1 MTLFFVFLL
10 LLAALGVAW
19 GGSFWIDRLYGRN
32 LSILTFPDAIAS
44 RSRWRK
50 PLLFI
55 GFLGCGLRLLQLV
68 SGLPLVLMLVFTA
81 FLLWMTAT
89 DFEQYCL
96 FDSMMLPFAL
106 AALVMLATYPD
117 MLVSH
122 LLAGLAG
129 ALVFLVL
136 GILSRGALGGG
147 DIKLLAAL
155 GLWMGPQSLVFTA
168 AAGTVLGGLAALVLL
183 LAGQKNR
190 KSSFAYGP
198 YFMLTA
204 LVLMLVRGL

>member
-1 MTLFFVFLL
+1 MTFFPVILL

-19 GGSFWIDRLYGRN
+19 GGSFWIDRLYDRN
-32 LSILTFPDAIAS
+32 RPILTFPDAAAS

-50 PLLFI
+50 PLLAL
-55 GFLGCGLRLLQLV
+55 GFFGCGFRLLQMT
-68 SGLPLVLMLVFTA
+68 SGLPLVLMLVFPA

-96 FDSMMLPFAL
+96 FDAMMLPFAL
-106 AALVMLATYPD
+106 GALVMLARYPD

-129 ALVFLVL
+129 GVVFLAVGL
-136 GILSRGALGGG
+136 LSRGALGGG

-155 GLWMGPQSLVFTA
+155 GLWMGPRLVFVA
-168 AAGTVLGGLAALVLL
+168 AAGTVLGGAAALVLL
-183 LAGQKNR
+183 LTGQKSR
-190 KSSFAYGP
+190 KSAFAYGP
-198 YFMLTA
+198 YFTLTA
-204 LVLMLVRGL
+204 LALMLVRGL

>member
-1 MTLFFVFLL
+1 MTFFSVI
-10 LLAALGVAW
+10 LLALAAGGVAW

-32 LSILTFPDAIAS
+32 LSILTFPDAIVP

-55 GFLGCGLRLLQLV
+55 GFLGCGLRLLQLA

-117 MLVSH
+117 MLMSH

-129 ALVFLVL
+129 GLVFLVL
-136 GILSRGALGGG
+136 GILSRVPWAGRHQAPGRPGPVDGPSEPGLLHSGRRHRPGRPGRPGA
-147 DIKLLAAL
+147 ASCR
-155 GLWMGPQSLVFTA
+155 PERTQSSLPTDPI
-168 AAGTVLGGLAALVLL
+168 
-183 LAGQKNR
+183 
-190 KSSFAYGP
+190 SCSP
-198 YFMLTA
+198 PWP
-204 LVLMLVRGL
+204 

>member
-1 MTLFFVFLL
+1 MTFFPVILL

-19 GGSFWIDRLYGRN
+19 GGSFWIDRLYDRN
-32 LSILTFPDAIAS
+32 RPILTFPDAAAS

-50 PLLFI
+50 PLLAL
-55 GFLGCGLRLLQLV
+55 GFFGCGFRLLQMT

-96 FDSMMLPFAL
+96 FDAMMLPFAL
-106 AALVMLATYPD
+106 GALVMLARYPD

-129 ALVFLVL
+129 GVVFLAVGL
-136 GILSRGALGGG
+136 LSRGALGGETSNCWPPWACG
-147 DIKLLAAL
+147 W
-155 GLWMGPQSLVFTA
+155 GPGWCLWLP
-168 AAGTVLGGLAALVLL
+168 LVL
-183 LAGQKNR
+183 
-190 KSSFAYGP
+190 F
-198 YFMLTA
+198 
-204 LVLMLVRGL
+204 

>member
-1 MTLFFVFLL
+1 MTFFPVILL

-19 GGSFWIDRLYGRN
+19 GGSFWIDRLYDRN
-32 LSILTFPDAIAS
+32 RPILTFPDAAAS

-50 PLLFI
+50 PLLAL
-55 GFLGCGLRLLQLV
+55 GFFGCGFRLLQMT

-96 FDSMMLPFAL
+96 FDAMMLPFAL
-106 AALVMLATYPD
+106 GALVMLARYPD

-129 ALVFLVL
+129 GVVFLAVGL
-136 GILSRGALGGG
+136 LSRGALGGG

-155 GLWMGPQSLVFTA
+155 GLWMGPRLVFVA
-168 AAGTVLGGLAALVLL
+168 AAGTVLGGAAALVLL
-183 LAGQKNR
+183 LTGQKSR
-190 KSSFAYGP
+190 KSAFAYGQ
-198 YFMLTA
+198 YFTLTA
-204 LVLMLVRGL
+204 LALMLVRGL

>member
-1 MTLFFVFLL
+1 MTFFPVILL

-19 GGSFWIDRLYGRN
+19 GGSFWIDRLYDRN
-32 LSILTFPDAIAS
+32 RPILTFPDAAAS

-50 PLLFI
+50 PLLAL
-55 GFLGCGLRLLQLV
+55 GFFGCGFRLLQMT

-96 FDSMMLPFAL
+96 FDAMMLPFAL
-106 AALVMLATYPD
+106 SALVMLATYPD

-129 ALVFLVL
+129 DWC
-136 GILSRGALGGG
+136 SWCWESCPGAPWAGETSSSWPPWACGWAPRAWP
-147 DIKLLAAL
+147 LLPPPAPS
-155 GLWMGPQSLVFTA
+155 WEVCP
-168 AAGTVLGGLAALVLL
+168 
-183 LAGQKNR
+183 
-190 KSSFAYGP
+190 P
-198 YFMLTA
+198 W
-204 LVLMLVRGL
+204 